1 MESKE
6 KKEIILRDV
15 VKSELKKADYQISGS
30 TYHALRND
38 CRVIVN
44 VQSSRFNSAATG
56 YSFWFNISTIP
67 AEIPLKE
74 LKYRM
79 AEFSFIR
86 ESLLLPDC
94 GYLHPYRNGADYCI
108 DGYKSYQPQNMD
120 VEKIRDYIQMDL
132 QKYILPQL
140 EEVQS
145 LSDWARKKSEWEQNA
160 NSQRITLL
168 RYFSVAQ
175 MLAPAPETVEHLILI
190 QSDMALSNE
199 AIKENEAL
207 YQQSRAFSAWPDHDK
222 WPMIQA
228 AVEKNEPQ

>member
-6 KKEIILRDV
+6 KKEIILREV
-15 VKSELKKADYQISGS
+15 VKSEFKKAGYQISGS

-44 VQSSRFNSAATG
+44 VQSSRFNSPATG
-56 YSFWFNISTIP
+56 YSFWFNIGSVP

-79 AEFSFIR
+79 VEFSFIR

-120 VEKIRDYIQMDL
+120 VEKAQDYIRADL
-132 QKYILPQL
+132 QNYILPQL

-145 LSDWARKKSEWEQNA
+145 LSDWAYKQDEWEEHA
-160 NSQRITLL
+160 ASKRITLL
-168 RYFSVAQ
+168 RYFSMAQ
-175 MLAPAPETVEHLILI
+175 MLAPAPETVEHLII
-190 QSDMALSNE
+190 TQSDMALSNE
-199 AIKENEAL
+199 AIKENEDL

-228 AVEKNEPQ
+228 AVEKKAAQ